1 MTTELSTNQKR
12 DMDALLYLR
21 GADRWQ
27 KRVTLKDGRRAYGIP
42 SRTRDG
48 LYHLTD
54 GTDCTCE
61 DRLRNGARCAH
72 MIAATLYRMERAATE
87 AASAPAATVESLPTH
102 GARCLTDMD
111 AQAALDEIMR
121 TSAGQFRQ
129 EEAARRR
136 LITSSPF
143 FADAPV
149 AVRVRPMDR
158 YSVLFPEGED

>member
-1 MTTELSTNQKR
+1 MTTNLSTNQKR

-21 GADRWQ
+21 NADQWQ

-54 GTDCTCE
+54 GTDCSCE

-87 AASAPAATVESLPTH
+87 AASPELATDDEINAHMATTAAT
-102 GARCLTDMD
+102 
-111 AQAALDEIMR
+111 
-121 TSAGQFRQ
+121 FRQ
-129 EEAARRR
+129 EETARRR

-143 FADAPV
+143 FQDAPV

-158 YSVLFPEGED
+158 YSILFGEDDS